1 MITIFGLK
9 FVSSESLRKEL
20 NIWGCK
26 WAEKLDI
33 RDLLRMAFP
42 ESTDAEIK
50 ANLKYFTEHS
60 FFKQSPVVS
69 KAIYDNYCHE
79 FGYSLPYDLNGYVVH
94 EEPNNEP
101 KVVPKVAPIEPKV
114 TKPKAE
120 VTNQQNDEY
129 NQIKKMLL
137 TEIALIQDAKNYTNA
152 DGEVDLQ
159 KADMLFKR
167 AETVNNIAGALNDM
181 KKTEIEAKKLQL
193 DVVKTALSHGYDIK
207 VNGNL
212 LGVEIKRVQRAKNG
226 LEKIANGQ
234 KKL

>member
-1 MITIFGLK
+1 MITIFDIK

-42 ESTDAEIK
+42 ECTDTEIK

-60 FFKQSPVVS
+60 FFKQRPAVP

-79 FGYSLPYDLNGYVVH
+79 FGYSLPYDINGYVVH
-94 EEPNNEP
+94 EEQNNEP
-101 KVVPKVAPIEPKV
+101 KVAQKVAHIEPKV
-114 TKPKAE
+114 TKTKVE
-120 VTNQQNDEY
+120 IMDIKTQQNDEMAK
-129 NQIKKMLL
+129 IKQMLL
-137 TEIALIQDAKNYTNA
+137 DEIAIIQDSKNYTSQ
-152 DGEVDLQ
+152 DGSIDTQ
-159 KADMLFKR
+159 KAELLFKR
-167 AETVNNIAGALNDM
+167 AEAVNNIAGSLNDM

-193 DVVKTALSHGYDIK
+193 DAVKTALSHGYDIK

-212 LGVEIKRVQRAKNG
+212 LGVEIK
-226 LEKIANGQ
+226 
-234 KKL
+234 

>member
-1 MITIFGLK
+1 MITIFDLK
-9 FVSSESLRKEL
+9 FNSSECLRKEL

-33 RDLLRMAFP
+33 KDLLRMAFP
-42 ESTDAEIK
+42 ECTDAEIK

-60 FFKQSPVVS
+60 FFKQRPAVP

-79 FGYSLPYDLNGYVVH
+79 FGYSLPYDVNGYVVH

-101 KVVPKVAPIEPKV
+101 KVAQKVAYIEPKV
-114 TKPKAE
+114 TKPKVE
-120 VTNQQNDEY
+120 VMNQQNDEY

-137 TEIALIQDAKNYTNA
+137 NEIALIQDAKNYTNA

-167 AETVNNIAGALNDM
+167 AEAVNNIAGSLNDM

-193 DVVKTALSHGYDIK
+193 DAVRTALSHGYEVK

-212 LGVEIKRVQRAKNG
+212 LGVEIK
-226 LEKIANGQ
+226 
-234 KKL
+234 